1 VRRFVHIVVPSI
13 FLIAAFPWL
22 SMSENEVDMEAGTGL
37 QNAVGNV
44 QIEIR

>member
-1 VRRFVHIVVPSI
+1 MHTVVPSI
-13 FLIAAFPWL
+13 FLMAAFPWL
-22 SMSENEVDMEAGTGL
+22 SKSENEVDMESGIGL